1 MRVEPMRCA
10 PAVRMF
16 VIDAGVCRGRTST
29 MPHAFAYNERFD
41 WDRTGHRGQ
50 GRGQSDGD
58 TDERG
63 HDARAHGRERSGAA
77 YRGRAPPR
85 VPRRKALNP
94 GRRRDCGNGGI
105 HRSCHRT
112 TRQELNAGRI
122 GGAVYIA
129 PLTLR
134 SRSAKMLLSGE
145 TEFRVNRGDD
155 YRLPFD

>member
-1 MRVEPMRCA
+1 
-10 PAVRMF
+10 
-16 VIDAGVCRGRTST
+16 
-29 MPHAFAYNERFD
+29 MPHRFAYNERFD
-41 WDRTGHRGQ
+41 WDRTGHRRQ

-58 TDERG
+58 PDERDY
-63 HDARAHGRERSGAA
+63 DARAHGRKRGGAA
-77 YRGRAPPR
+77 NRGRAPPSIS
-85 VPRRKALNP
+85 RRKALNP
-94 GRRRDCGNGGI
+94 RRWWGGRNGGI

-134 SRSAKMLLSGE
+134 SRSAKMLWSGE
-145 TEFRVNRGDD
+145 TELRVNRGGN

>member
-1 MRVEPMRCA
+1 
-10 PAVRMF
+10 
-16 VIDAGVCRGRTST
+16 

-41 WDRTGHRGQ
+41 WDR
-50 GRGQSDGD
+50 
-58 TDERG
+58 
-63 HDARAHGRERSGAA
+63 SG
-77 YRGRAPPR
+77 
-85 VPRRKALNP
+85 
-94 GRRRDCGNGGI
+94 
-105 HRSCHRT
+105 HRT
-112 TRQELNAGRI
+112 TRQELNVGRI